1 MRIFLIAF
9 LASLALWGTPTRGA
23 EAPVHINV
31 PVVKVPVQV
40 IHEAPVDEEVIEV
53 NDEDD
58 IDVKRMFQDLFFYEY
73 DEEKKIAEREGK
85 QLEEE
90 DEEEVQTRQ
99 SVSDPQVISKCNGF
113 IDAFLNRLG
122 DEMRSNHDPMRL
134 IIRQSGQIDAENGAK
149 IKTNKKNRNTKKGAK
164 KGRVHPKDVSAV
176 TGEEGA
182 ENEELDSDRSKR
194 EIVPEA
200 EENLDDYEYYDD
212 EELDDYED
220 LEGRALDTESDLA
233 YDDEYDYEDYEEYE
247 DDEQGLQET
256 REGKSLTEPEETKSQ
271 EDGNGSELVEGR
283 RRGPR
288 QRRRRRRKGG
298 RGRRRRKCGK
308 FCQRRRRRLRRRK
321 LRNRRRGRRSV
332 KAEVPTAVISG
343 ISNIKRVGDVRVFE
357 RENSQDI
364 VADFGVGP
372 VVLRAQKSYGKGSQK
387 EIREAEAIAARVMG
401 EVVVNV
407 SRRGDAKVKRMR
419 LLRPS
424 DIQVSGTLRRKQS
437 LKSDKAMESFVRRTR
452 PAVSRTMKQAATRIF
467 RIAKNSSKNI
477 NNFNI

>member
-1 MRIFLIAF
+1 
-9 LASLALWGTPTRGA
+9 
-23 EAPVHINV
+23 
-31 PVVKVPVQV
+31 
-40 IHEAPVDEEVIEV
+40 
-53 NDEDD
+53 
-58 IDVKRMFQDLFFYEY
+58 
-73 DEEKKIAEREGK
+73 
-85 QLEEE
+85 
-90 DEEEVQTRQ
+90 EEEVQIRQ

-122 DEMRSNHDPMRL
+122 DEMRANHDPMRL

-164 KGRVHPKDVSAV
+164 KGRIHPKDVSSD
-176 TGEEGA
+176 TGEEVA
-182 ENEELDSDRSKR
+182 ETEELDSDRSKR

-220 LEGRALDTESDLA
+220 MEGRALDTESDLA

-256 REGKSLTEPEETKSQ
+256 REGKSLTEPEEAKIQ
-271 EDGNGSELVEGR
+271 EDGDGLELVEGR

-298 RGRRRRKCGK
+298 RRRRRKCGK

-321 LRNRRRGRRSV
+321 LRNRRRGKRSV

-343 ISNIKRVGDVRVFE
+343 ISNIRRVGDVRVFE

-372 VVLRAQKSYGKGSQK
+372 VYGNGSQR
-387 EIREAEAIAARVMG
+387 EIREAEATAARVLG

-407 SRRGDAKVKRMR
+407 SRRGDAKVRRMR
-419 LLRPS
+419 LLRPT